1 MPRGVITL
9 TTDFGLSDHFVGTMK
24 GVIWSICPEARLADI
39 SHEIAPQNILEGAMV
54 LAQAYAFFP
63 VGTIH
68 LAVVDPGVGT
78 DRRPIAARLGE
89 HLFVGPDNGL
99 FTPILEAVE
108 EQGGRIAFFHANN
121 PRYWLPKVS
130 HTFHGRD
137 VFAPVAAHLAKGVPL
152 SEVGEEINDP
162 VRLKWPLPEETKNG
176 WQAHIVGIDRFGNLA
191 TDLPGAELG
200 RVSGPV
206 FRLRGREVRGLV
218 RSYGERPAGELVAL
232 VNSAGLVEIAVV
244 NGSAADV
251 LEVKVGELVEVIID

>member
-1 MPRGVITL
+1 
-9 TTDFGLSDHFVGTMK
+9 
-24 GVIWSICPEARLADI
+24 
-39 SHEIAPQNILEGAMV
+39 MV

-121 PRYWLPKVS
+121 PRYWLPNVS

-218 RSYGERPAGELVAL
+218 RSYGERPARRDAHHRLCLAASRKPGPAL
-232 VNSAGLVEIAVV
+232 QSGLSESGSGVGAAGLHLAEARLIKH
-244 NGSAADV
+244 NRPLLDLTGR
-251 LEVKVGELVEVIID
+251 